1 MGAQIAREVYRAHP
15 TCQQLGPGDAV
26 CRADR
31 GLIDVFEPREELRQ
45 GPKIPD
51 LNRHPDRKGARI
63 SAPVDRERVNFVAS
77 EARNAAQ
84 LKKNL
89 SLAVCDLNAER
100 LPLAEASFGTLLIVH
115 FIPEQW
121 SNYLAVLST
130 GGYLLFESMGG
141 QGGNYLHLPR
151 VGQIRALLEPGFN
164 VSLYRERPVGPHA
177 ANAVA
182 VRLVAR
188 KICENCER
196 LDACSP

>member
-1 MGAQIAREVYRAHP
+1 VIDCPDPPRLVQFRLASTEPSRFVE
-15 TCQQLGPGDAV
+15 QQVSLLDTGLPVLDAPCGLGRNSLFLAE
-26 CRADR
+26 R
-31 GLIDVFEPREELRQ
+31 GYQVIGMD
-45 GPKIPD
+45 I
-51 LNRHPDRKGARI
+51 
-63 SAPVDRERVNFVAS
+63 DRERVNFVAS